1 MKTNI
6 NIRKTA
12 LAALCALALSPAA
25 LFAGNA
31 SKSAEERGIIKSMDN
46 QAHQIVVTDQQTRA
60 DRTFKW
66 NDQTKFTEHGK
77 AVTAADLKAGE
88 HVRLSYVP
96 SAGMPTLQHVAL
108 WAQKEQSHA
117 SASAPSHRKR

>member
-1 MKTNI
+1 MKTYI

-12 LAALCALALSPAA
+12 LVALCALALSPAA

-31 SKSAEERGIIKSMDN
+31 SKSAEERGIIKSVDS
-46 QAHQIVVTDQQTRA
+46 QIHQIVVTDQQTKA

-77 AVTAADLKAGE
+77 AVTAAQLKAGE
-88 HVRLSYVP
+88 HVRFGYAPGSGTPL
-96 SAGMPTLQHVAL
+96 LQHVAL
-108 WAQKEQSHA
+108 WPQKDQSHA
-117 SASAPSHRKR
+117 SASAPSHRKY